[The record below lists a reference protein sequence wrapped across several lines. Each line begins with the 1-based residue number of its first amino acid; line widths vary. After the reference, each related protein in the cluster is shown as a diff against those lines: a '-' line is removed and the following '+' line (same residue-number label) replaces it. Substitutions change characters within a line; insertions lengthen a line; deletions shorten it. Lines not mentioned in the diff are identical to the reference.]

1 MDIAALQNQLREF
14 AARRNWDQF
23 HSPKNLSMALAG
35 EAGEL
40 LDIFQWLKEEESM
53 KENIT
58 PANLEKA
65 KEEIADVF
73 LYLIRLSD
81 KLGIDL
87 EEAAH
92 AKLRKNE
99 EKYPVDLAKDNA
111 LKYNRRG

>member
-1 MDIAALQNQLREF
+1 
-14 AARRNWDQF
+14 
-23 HSPKNLSMALAG
+23 MALAG

-73 LYLIRLSD
+73 LYLIQLSD

-87 EEAAH
+87 VEAAH